1 MEKEKTMPPAVADAP
16 GPRPAPARSPWRK
29 WATAL
34 LVGLV
39 CLAGLDRGRHPG
51 CSKSPYDR
59 FPRAGDP
66 FRFLPCTNATLPPA
80 LEDADAHRS
89 WAGLFDPDPE
99 HWSWANATTDDDG
112 PEDAQAGRA
121 IYLCGY
127 LDVPLDYTNQ
137 SDARIVRLAVTKL
150 QVSGP
155 ARRRDPGGAA
165 GRKSERTIVINPG
178 GPGGSGTAMAWRSAA
193 TVTRRLSG
201 GRYDV
206 LGWDPRGVNASLPAL
221 ACFPHDVDRDH
232 WSLKAGEYR
241 EVSPS
246 PRAQLEYADAMADAV
261 FGACHALHGDLAR
274 FVSTAFVA
282 RDLERIRLAL
292 AEDGLTGYLVSY
304 GTGIGQTFANMFPA
318 SVGRLILDG
327 TEYVRDHRLLGGFG
341 WTALDNVTGA
351 WRDGFLGECVD
362 AGPEHCALAKPVEVP
377 GTEAG
382 GSGGAGAGAGVG
394 DGDGPRPR
402 PNVTVSEL
410 QHRIHTLLSSL
421 IQRPMPG
428 YTKAS
433 GPSLVTYSALVQA
446 IYGALY
452 NARSWPALARML
464 AELEA
469 GNSTLAAEMLERS
482 AWGYDPTLPAPPG
495 NRPSSDELG
504 QLVICADSYDA
515 PEPPDGI
522 RWWDALWLNMT
533 RTSWIAGNSRFSNVF
548 PCRHF
553 VDYWPRPAE
562 VFRGDLNHTLRNPVL
577 LIAETYDPATP
588 LRNGRRLLAEMGR
601 ANARL
606 VAHHGYGHSS
616 RDASRCTDAIARAWV
631 RDGVLPDALET
642 ACFADEKPY
651 RYPDDV
657 NKKPAAAGKPRDPV
671 FTLWDHH
678 LAHLALHNPSLLPR
692 RRGGGRLQN

>member
-165 GRKSERTIVINPG
+165 GRKSERTIV
-178 GPGGSGTAMAWRSAA
+178 
-193 TVTRRLSG
+193 
-201 GRYDV
+201 
-206 LGWDPRGVNASLPAL
+206 
-221 ACFPHDVDRDH
+221 
-232 WSLKAGEYR
+232 
-241 EVSPS
+241 
-246 PRAQLEYADAMADAV
+246 
-261 FGACHALHGDLAR
+261 
-274 FVSTAFVA
+274 
-282 RDLERIRLAL
+282 
-292 AEDGLTGYLVSY
+292 
-304 GTGIGQTFANMFPA
+304 
-318 SVGRLILDG
+318 
-327 TEYVRDHRLLGGFG
+327 
-341 WTALDNVTGA
+341 
-351 WRDGFLGECVD
+351 
-362 AGPEHCALAKPVEVP
+362 
-377 GTEAG
+377 
-382 GSGGAGAGAGVG
+382 
-394 DGDGPRPR
+394 
-402 PNVTVSEL
+402 
-410 QHRIHTLLSSL
+410 
-421 IQRPMPG
+421 
-428 YTKAS
+428 
-433 GPSLVTYSALVQA
+433 
-446 IYGALY
+446 
-452 NARSWPALARML
+452 
-464 AELEA
+464 
-469 GNSTLAAEMLERS
+469 
-482 AWGYDPTLPAPPG
+482 
-495 NRPSSDELG
+495 
-504 QLVICADSYDA
+504 
-515 PEPPDGI
+515 
-522 RWWDALWLNMT
+522 
-533 RTSWIAGNSRFSNVF
+533 
-548 PCRHF
+548 
-553 VDYWPRPAE
+553 
-562 VFRGDLNHTLRNPVL
+562 FRGDLNHTLRNPVL

-657 NKKPAAAGKPRDPV
+657 NKKPAAAGEPRDPV
-671 FTLWDHH
+671 LTLWDHH